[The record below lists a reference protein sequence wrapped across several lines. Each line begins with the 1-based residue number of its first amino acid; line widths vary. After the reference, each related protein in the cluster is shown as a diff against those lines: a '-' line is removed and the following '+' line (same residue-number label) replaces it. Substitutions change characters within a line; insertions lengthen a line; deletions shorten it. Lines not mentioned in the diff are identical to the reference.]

1 MSDHTLYAVCN
12 KTKHILLSIVSD
24 EMDNTIPIESKIE
37 VAAKR
42 MSELQKNTSDELGIA
57 KVQIK
62 VTEVL

>member
-1 MSDHTLYAVCN
+1 MNDTTLYAVCD
-12 KTKHILLSIVSD
+12 KTRKVLLSVVSD
-24 EMDNTIPIESKIE
+24 DMDNTIPLESKLE

-42 MSELQKNTSDELGIA
+42 MSDLQKKTSNDLGIA

>member
-1 MSDHTLYAVCN
+1 MSDTTLYAVCN
-12 KTKHILLSIVSD
+12 KTKHVLLSIVSD
-24 EMDNTIPIESKIE
+24 DMDNTIPIESKIE
-37 VAAKR
+37 VAANR